1 MRPAS
6 GRNGPERAGRRPPST
21 GGASMKRCVRTL
33 GLPVRR
39 RRARSERP
47 LTRRHQIPTRRVVIA
62 SLVMVGI
69 LGVHDLVHAA
79 PPGEVHLFA
88 FVEGQTRIRLQ
99 WSRNSG
105 ANPRVIDHKIE
116 ACQETATDDCQDA
129 DSDWTTLVADHPQE
143 PSTTRSNAYTHTGLT
158 AGETWHYRVWSRNS
172 EGYVTEANRGEATA
186 TTASMPMAMD
196 EATNNASCNGA
207 RWGDPSS
214 EAGGAYVTIGTFGA
228 YNHQGY
234 RTDGDSDQFADGAL
248 DNQSFMLGDTS
259 YKVTQLW
266 YSHPHIMPTTEL
278 GRVYF
283 PSSYHLAVTKYPNNP
298 FFGSKLEDLTLY
310 VGHMRLP
317 LSAST
322 RSGQSFGDSFRW
334 STEQITHVPQGE
346 RPTSLYDGTFN
357 YAEGDRVMVCLTDSA
372 PTVTLK
378 LDPADILENGGVNGA
393 STVTAT
399 IEQALDTAFT
409 VTITAAAESPA
420 VPGDFTLS
428 ENKVLSFAANATQ
441 STGTVTI
448 TANDNNVYEPDKAV
462 RVSAEL
468 SQGARPWP
476 PSPVTLTIRED
487 DASPELS
494 PLRRPERDHRGRR
507 RVDGNGQHRHRVP
520 RCPDH
525 YPHH

>member
-1 MRPAS
+1 MTCGHRVPA
-6 GRNGPERAGRRPPST
+6 RRLLL
-21 GGASMKRCVRTL
+21 ASVIVL
-33 GLPVRR
+33 GL
-39 RRARSERP
+39 
-47 LTRRHQIPTRRVVIA
+47 
-62 SLVMVGI
+62 
-69 LGVHDLVHAA
+69 LGVNDLVHAD
-79 PPGEVHLFA
+79 PPGRVWLFA
-88 FVEGQTRIRLQ
+88 FVDGQTRIRLQ
-99 WSRNSG
+99 WSRNG
-105 ANPRVIDHKIE
+105 NADPPVRDHKIE
-116 ACQETATDDCQDA
+116 ACQETADNGCHDA
-129 DSDWTTLVADHPQE
+129 DETDWTTLVEEHPQA
-143 PSTTRSNAYTHTGLT
+143 PSPRNNRYTHTGLSE
-158 AGETWHYRVWSRNS
+158 AETWHYRVWSRNTDL
-172 EGYVTEANRGEATA
+172 EYVSAENRGEATA

-196 EATNNASCNGA
+196 EATNNPSCNGA

-228 YNHQGY
+228 YNDQGY

-357 YAEGDRVMVCLTDSA
+357 YAQGDRVMVCLTDSA

-409 VTITAAAESPA
+409 VTITAVAESPA

-428 ENKVLSFAANATQ
+428 ENRVLTFAANATD
-441 STGTVTI
+441 SSGTVTI
-448 TANDNNVYEPDKAV
+448 TARDNKVHAPDKTV
-462 RVSAEL
+462 TVKGEL
-468 SQGARPWP
+468 SSGARPTAP
-476 PSPVTLTIRED
+476 
-487 DASPELS
+487 
-494 PLRRPERDHRGRR
+494 RRRGVDDHRR
-507 RVDGNGQHRHRVP
+507 
-520 RCPDH
+520 
-525 YPHH
+525 